1 MSNYTKSFNFRN
13 GVQVDDSN
21 FIVNAAGLVGI
32 GTTKPDK
39 RLDVRGNANISGV
52 TSLTNAKVVGILT
65 VGVGIT
71 MDAVSGIITA
81 VKFVGDASGLQNI
94 VAIATGGFIA
104 QSGTLSTTAKI
115 GLNSTT
121 PTSQLDV
128 VGDSKFTGFTTFTGI
143 TTSTD
148 KLFVNQLC
156 ASGVTTFYGDVTASG
171 IAITSLTVSGT
182 SAFTGDVT
190 VNADE
195 LFIAESIKHIG
206 DTTTQIQF
214 PSNQIIS
221 AKIGGAEKLRVEESG
236 VVVAGILSA
245 TDFSGHSSVAADF
258 PNGISAKDTSIST
271 KLTVGAGSTVS
282 FGGTVGVGSTVFTPD
297 NVKFVFGNEDDL
309 EISHNGTDSL
319 IKNVSIG
326 GTLKIGADNLI
337 LQNKDGDESYLQ
349 ATNDGSVRIYH
360 NNLSKLETVGLGV
373 SIFNQ
378 LTIAQLD
385 GGSGGLS
392 TYSGALRYGNTEN
405 ASPYSRETSLDLIN
419 YDIGNINFYLD
430 AENRSSTTGNFHWF
444 RGFSGASGKLMT
456 LTGIGG
462 SLGIGVTQPTKT
474 LHVNGDAFVDGS
486 ISCQN
491 LTANG
496 TVSAGTLSGNYI
508 GVAVTATNFIGN
520 LIGNVNIDSG
530 ISTFRR
536 IELTHPSNSKLGIGT
551 IAPSEGSDDV
561 IRINTFE
568 GGSVDNRIV
577 INNKGQIFIQ
587 KESVS
592 LFDGYGIDSRN
603 AGGLFR
609 SLVVG
614 RDPEILTNNPA
625 IDFRDAGFNIAGVST
640 NRCMVLPTVNTTTRD
655 KLPTIAGTVI
665 YNSASN
671 RMELYNGTAWVGI
684 VTEA

>member
-32 GTTKPDK
+32 GTTKPEK

-65 VGVGIT
+65 VGAGIT

-128 VGDSKFTGFTTFTGI
+128 VGDTKFTGFTTFTGI
-143 TTSTD
+143 TTSSG
-148 KLFVNQLC
+148 KLFVDQLC
-156 ASGVTTFYGDVTASG
+156 ASGVTTFYDNVTLSG
-171 IAITSLTVSGT
+171 AAATTLTVSGT
-182 SAFTGDVT
+182 SSFVGDIDV
-190 VNADE
+190 
-195 LFIAESIKHIG
+195 AETIKHTG
-206 DTTTQIQF
+206 DTTTAIKF
-214 PSNQIIS
+214 PSARII
-221 AKIGGAEKLRVEESG
+221 AAEIGATQKLRIEESG

-245 TDFSGHSSVAADF
+245 TSISGHSSVSADF
-258 PNGISAKDTSIST
+258 PNGITATTVAIST
-271 KLTVGAGSTVS
+271 NLTTGVGA
-282 FGGTVGVGSTVFTPD
+282 TVGVGTTVYFPD
-297 NVKFVFGNEDDL
+297 NVKVVFGNADDL

-319 IKNVSIG
+319 IRDARSSG
-326 GTLKIGADNLI
+326 SSLKIGADSLV
-337 LQNKDGDESYLQ
+337 LQNKDGNEPYLQ
-349 ATNDGSVRIYH
+349 ATDNGSVKIYH
-360 NNLSKLETVGLGV
+360 DFSPKLETVGLGV

-392 TYSGALRYGNTEN
+392 TYSGALRYGNDES
-405 ASPYSRETSLDLIN
+405 ASPYSTETSLDLIN

-430 AENRSSTTGNFHWF
+430 AENRATNVGNFHWW
-444 RGFSGASGKLMT
+444 RGFSGAGGKLMT
-456 LTGIGG
+456 LTGVGG

-474 LHVNGDAFVDGS
+474 LHVGGGALVD
-486 ISCQN
+486 
-491 LTANG
+491 
-496 TVSAGTLSGNYI
+496 GTLSVTNNLTVTKSISANSISGNFV
-508 GVAVTATNFIGN
+508 GVAVTANDFVGELT
-520 LIGNVNIDSG
+520 GNVNIDSG

-536 IELTHPSNSKLGIGT
+536 IELPSNASKIGIAT
-551 IAPSEGSDDV
+551 EAPGEAEIDV
-561 IRINTFE
+561 IRVNTYL
-568 GGSVDNRIV
+568 GQGAPDNRII
-577 INNKGQIFIQ
+577 INNKGQIGIQ
-587 KESVS
+587 TQSVN
-592 LFDGYGIDSRN
+592 LLDGYGIDSRN

-609 SLVVG
+609 ALVVG
-614 RDPEILTNNPA
+614 RDPDTLITNPA
-625 IDFRDAGFNIAGVST
+625 VDLRNAGFTVPGTSVTRS
-640 NRCMVLPTVNTTTRD
+640 MVLPTVNTTIRD
-655 KLPTIAGTVI
+655 LLPTIAGSVI
-665 YNSASN
+665 YNSVNN

-684 VTEA
+684 ATVA

>member
-32 GTTKPDK
+32 GTTKPEK

-94 VAIATGGFIA
+94 VAIATEGFIA

-128 VGDSKFTGFTTFTGI
+128 GGDSKFTGFTTFAGI
-143 TTSTD
+143 TTSTK
-148 KLFVNQLC
+148 KLFVNELC

-309 EISHNGTDSL
+309 EILHDGTDSL
-319 IKNVSIG
+319 IRDARLS
-326 GTLKIGADNLI
+326 GTLKIGANNLI

-360 NNLSKLETVGLGV
+360 NNSSKLETVGLGV

-392 TYSGALRYGNTEN
+392 TYSGALRYGNSEN

-430 AENRSSTTGNFHWF
+430 AENRSTTTGNFHWW
-444 RGFSGASGKLMT
+444 RGFSGATGKLMT
-456 LTGIGG
+456 LTGVGG
-462 SLGIGVTQPTKT
+462 SLGIGLTEPTHK
-474 LHVNGDAFVDGS
+474 LHVNGDAFVDGA

-491 LTANG
+491 
-496 TVSAGTLSGNYI
+496 VSANTITAIGFSGDLTGI
-508 GVAVTATNFIGN
+508 AVTANNFTGN
-520 LIGNVNIDSG
+520 ITGNVNIDSG

-536 IELTHPSNSKLGIGT
+536 IELPSNVSKIGIAT
-551 IAPSEGSDDV
+551 AAPSEGSGDV
-561 IRINTFE
+561 IRINRYQ
-568 GGSVDNRIV
+568 GAGPDNRIV
-577 INNKGQIFIQ
+577 INNKGQIGIQ
-587 KESVS
+587 TESVNLS
-592 LFDGYGIDSRN
+592 DGYGIDSRN
-603 AGGLFR
+603 AGGLFKT
-609 SLVVG
+609 LTVG
-614 RDPEILTNNPA
+614 RLPGALSLSAA
-625 IDFRDAGFNIAGVST
+625 IDFRDAGFSGT
-640 NRCMVLPTVNTTTRD
+640 RFMVLPIVTSPPAAEPFGSAV
-655 KLPTIAGTVI
+655 AGSVI
-665 YNSASN
+665 YNSTSN